1 LKAFSLLG
9 VIQELAM
16 TLDAERL
23 RGEAERRIESLERHA
38 VTADDRRHADQ
49 VAKLI
54 RLSLECRL
62 KAASALAEFERL
74 RASLRHR
81 RPPA

>member
-1 LKAFSLLG
+1 
-9 VIQELAM
+9 M

-23 RGEAERRIESLERHA
+23 RGEAERRIEILQRNA
-38 VTADDRRHADQ
+38 VTADDRRRACH

-62 KAASALAEFERL
+62 KAASALAKFERL
-74 RASLRHR
+74 RAEVRGR
-81 RPPA
+81 RTPGSSG